1 MKNIFLTVVAAF
13 ILIGSAFGQTP
24 SKTISASEIVKQI
37 EKGKKV
43 NYENVTVTGD
53 FDLSNLS
60 KRTND
65 AAYPENGKT
74 ARVYTANINQPISFK
89 NVVFTGNVDFFRKDE
104 NAKEIK
110 EFRVAFAGAVAFE
123 NCTFNQTTDFELTNF
138 DGDVSFK
145 NSVFKAQPS
154 FVRVG
159 LQKKPDFTET
169 VFENGSLFKNFQSD
183 EPQNLTAEQLSNV
196 YNDYLTAK

>member
-1 MKNIFLTVVAAF
+1 MKNIFLTLIATL
-13 ILIGSAFGQTP
+13 ILISSAFGQTP
-24 SKTISASEIVKQI
+24 SKTISAEKIIKQV

-43 NYENVTVTGD
+43 SYENVIVTGD

-65 AAYPENGKT
+65 ATYPENGKT
-74 ARVYTANINQPISFK
+74 ARVYTATIKHPISFK

-104 NAKEIK
+104 DAKEIK
-110 EFRVAFAGAVAFE
+110 EYRISFADAVAFE
-123 NCTFNQTTDFELTNF
+123 NCTFNLTADFELTNF
-138 DGDVSFK
+138 DSGISFA
-145 NSVFKAQPS
+145 NSVFKVQPS

-159 LQKKPDFTET
+159 LQKKPDFTKT

-183 EPQNLTAEQLSNV
+183 ETQNLTAEQLSNF